1 MARFSELLQELARA
15 ERDVAEGQARL
26 ARQAQLVRDLHANG
40 HDTTF
45 SARRLLVMMTNLNQM
60 ESRRQRLVRELSV
73 SQRELAA

>member
-26 ARQAQLVRDLHANG
+26 ARQAQLVRALDADG

-60 ESRRQRLVRELSV
+60 ESRRQRLARELSV

>member
-26 ARQAQLVRDLHANG
+26 ARQAQLVRDLDADG

-45 SARRLLVMMTNLNQM
+45 SARRLVVIMTNLNQM

>member
-1 MARFSELLQELARA
+1 MARFSELLQELARS

-26 ARQAQLVRDLHANG
+26 ARQAQLVRDLDADG

-45 SARRLLVMMTNLNQM
+45 SARRLLVMITNLNQM
-60 ESRRQRLVRELSV
+60 ESRRQRLVQELSV